1 MHSFQIVKD
10 QGLPLN
16 EGKGGKEKA
25 LWSNL
30 FFSFLMLRKPL
41 FSCLD
46 FIWRRKVV
54 LFLTTR
60 FFSIVLLKTVTSNH
74 FEKSTII
81 LVWKI
86 EWWWISLFFSLV
98 RTPWPSYSIP
108 TFFLFLFFHLFTYTA
123 DSPLVLSYSWALGFS
138 LFLHI
143 PQLLFSRPNWSQDLG
158 FVWTLDKYKTNFLQI

>member
-86 EWWWISLFFSLV
+86 EWWWISLFF
-98 RTPWPSYSIP
+98 
-108 TFFLFLFFHLFTYTA
+108 FFTGQNTMTILLHPYFFSFSFFHLFTYTA

-138 LFLHI
+138 LFCT
-143 PQLLFSRPNWSQDLG
+143 FPN
-158 FVWTLDKYKTNFLQI
+158 YYFLVLTGPKI

>member
-60 FFSIVLLKTVTSNH
+60 FFSMVLLKTVTSNH

-108 TFFLFLFFHLFTYTA
+108 TFFLFLFFIYSLTLRILHLFSLTHGPWV
-123 DSPLVLSYSWALGFS
+123 SPDFCTFPNYYFLVLTGPK
-138 LFLHI
+138 I
-143 PQLLFSRPNWSQDLG
+143 
-158 FVWTLDKYKTNFLQI
+158 